1 MRKLLGLLMATFGI
15 LCLGSTAQAISL
27 PPGEIYGHL
36 SDWSS
41 LWRGRSPLVS
51 EATPALGDEGRAL
64 AQANQLYYPTPFQQ
78 YWVPS
83 SSEEIIAL
91 EYDFIVAGYYYFD
104 YQQSKPIF
112 LSSGTPY
119 FAPGYTPPINSLW
132 FIPGSRYA
140 PIGGRIDIYLDTTPD
155 FSPDL
160 GPSAWIPGSAGV
172 RDTYPTAS
180 DGVLWLTGTYA
191 PLFWDVNLNNIRDPG
206 EPDLVWFDLD
216 NDNIQD
222 PGESAVYLITG
233 YDPSGSGTA
242 SAYIQL
248 DGGSFYPAIK
258 TGFLGTGSGY
268 SYDMKLRVT
277 LSAGNYGWA
286 VTSSDPIRFA
296 VIPEP
301 STIMLLGMGLLGCGL
316 VGITK
321 RKA

>member
-1 MRKLLGLLMATFGI
+1 MRKLLELLMVTFAI
-15 LCLGSTAQAISL
+15 LCLTSTAQAISL

-41 LWRGRSPLVS
+41 LWRGNNPLAGGVPP
-51 EATPALGDEGRAL
+51 TLGDEGRAL
-64 AQANQLYYPTPFQQ
+64 AQANQLYYPNPFQQ
-78 YWVPS
+78 YWAPS

-91 EYDFIVAGYYYFD
+91 EYDFIVAGYHYYD
-104 YQQSKPIF
+104 YQQQKPV
-112 LSSGTPY
+112 LVSLGTPY
-119 FAPGYTPPINSLW
+119 FAPGYTPQINSLW
-132 FIPGSRYA
+132 FIPGNRYA
-140 PIGGRIDIYLDTTPD
+140 SIGGRIDIYLDTTPD
-155 FSPDL
+155 FSPNS
-160 GPSAWIPGSAGV
+160 GPSAWIAGGTGV

-191 PLFWDVNLNNIRDPG
+191 PLFWDVIQNDIRDPA
-206 EPDLVWFDLD
+206 EPDLVWFDL
-216 NDNIQD
+216 NGNGMKD

-258 TGFLGTGSGY
+258 TGFFGTGSGY

-277 LSAGNYGWA
+277 LSSGDYGWG